1 MNLGSQMHELCKEL
15 FPLCRS
21 LTGNGVRET
30 LKQLKQQFSNIEIY
44 EVPTGTKCF
53 DWEIPQEW
61 NVNDAYVLD
70 TNNEKIID
78 FKKNNLHL
86 VGYSIPVNTELE
98 LGELQHHLHSLPNMP
113 DAIPYVTSYYNDYWG
128 FCITENQRNKLYDGV
143 YRVLVDTEKKNGSM
157 SYGEIILKGKTT
169 KEIFLSTDIC
179 HPSMANNE
187 LSGPVV
193 TTFLAK
199 WLSTIDHYYTY
210 RIIFIPETI
219 GSIYYISKHLD
230 QLKKNVIAG
239 FVITCI
245 GDDRTYSFVPSR
257 YGNTLSDKI
266 AKHILHHLYPE
277 YKEYSFLDRG
287 SDERQYC
294 YPGVEL
300 PIASIMRSKYCEY
313 PEYHTSLDNLE
324 FVTPEGL
331 FGGYTILKRT
341 LEAIENNQIFNNI
354 LLCEPMLSKRKL
366 YPNISTTDITSIVKR
381 RWNILAY
388 SDGNNDLI
396 DIANIINVPV
406 WNLYD
411 EIKLLLSKSLI
422 SVNSRR

>member
-1 MNLGSQMHELCKEL
+1 MHELCKEL